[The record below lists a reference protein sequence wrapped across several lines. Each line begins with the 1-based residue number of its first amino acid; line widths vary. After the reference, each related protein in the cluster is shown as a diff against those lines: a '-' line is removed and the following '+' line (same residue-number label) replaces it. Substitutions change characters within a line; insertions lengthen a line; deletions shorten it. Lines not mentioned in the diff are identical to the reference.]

1 MHPCWIKKQLS
12 DHSIF
17 LGWILNV
24 FLTLSPVSHR
34 SLIWWRVCDAL
45 PFLWCV
51 NALLRF
57 STGTGLLARPLKKM
71 AHLTNEKLLKIMM
84 MKRESQMKTQKVN
97 YFTNL
102 VIRLMFSA
110 YRLFCIIKERQCC
123 LLDKNPHISAH
134 HSVEIQ
140 TMLCLRGFELSRSGA
155 VWRCPIHCTSSS
167 WTDWPYR
174 WSALHFYV

>member
-1 MHPCWIKKQLS
+1 MTLSQTPIYIYIYVISFVVFHFHVVCWSKLSEMEIFLLSLLINLMHPCWIKKQLS

-51 NALLRF
+51 NALSRF
-57 STGTGLLARPLKKM
+57 STGTGLLARHLKKM
-71 AHLTNEKLLKIMM
+71 AHLTNEKLLKMM
-84 MKRESQMKTQKVN
+84 MKKRVSQMKRQKVN
-97 YFTNL
+97 SFTNL

-110 YRLFCIIKERQCC
+110 YRLFCIIKER
-123 LLDKNPHISAH
+123 
-134 HSVEIQ
+134 
-140 TMLCLRGFELSRSGA
+140 
-155 VWRCPIHCTSSS
+155 
-167 WTDWPYR
+167 
-174 WSALHFYV
+174 

>member
-1 MHPCWIKKQLS
+1 MTLSQTPVYIYIYIYILYIYIYIYVISFVVFHFHLVCWSKLSEMEIFLLSPLINLMHPCWIKKQLS
-12 DHSIF
+12 AHSIF

-71 AHLTNEKLLKIMM
+71 AHLTNEKLLKMMM

-97 YFTNL
+97 SFTNL

-110 YRLFCIIKERQCC
+110 YRLFCIINER
-123 LLDKNPHISAH
+123 
-134 HSVEIQ
+134 
-140 TMLCLRGFELSRSGA
+140 
-155 VWRCPIHCTSSS
+155 
-167 WTDWPYR
+167 
-174 WSALHFYV
+174 